1 MNLLGVEFNGD
12 CGVVFASSLC
22 SKDFELDSFGV
33 NSDGFLHVDSKN
45 VNLSLNC
52 NVNSCSLITDNKD
65 EPVIEISASN
75 FESEFDFKF
84 VLVNSGI
91 VVS

>member
-1 MNLLGVEFNGD
+1 M
-12 CGVVFASSLC
+12 
-22 SKDFELDSFGV
+22 

-45 VNLSLNC
+45 VNSSLNF
-52 NVNSCSLITDNKD
+52 NVNSYFLIIDNKV

-75 FESEFDFKF
+75 FESEFDFKI